1 MKTKKILLS
10 ISMLISG
17 REEMKKSLDSLQAF
31 KENIPCEIIL
41 VDTGCNKEQRQ
52 LAEQYADKIVN
63 FTWCDDFAAARNA
76 GLKLA
81 EGEWFLYLDDDEWF
95 EKPEQM
101 LEFFKSGEYKK
112 YKSARYVVRNYHN
125 MQGTIYDDAV
135 VARMVRLEPKTK
147 FYGKIHEYIEPYQL
161 PLKDFTD
168 YVHHYGYVY
177 QNEEDKKK
185 HARRNIKPL
194 QEMRE
199 AEPESW
205 RWICQLS
212 QEYFAIDE
220 YEEVV
225 KLCAAELEK
234 RKKKGV
240 GKNREDEIIQIGAI
254 YGFLLISLESLARYE
269 EEDYWLK
276 EALAEFAMPNPT
288 RAFFCFAG
296 VRLYSKMKEYN
307 KCRECL
313 KRYIKYIDNIG
324 QDKEALMQGTTLI
337 TAGVFE
343 ERLQYPALLMSMVSL
358 IRLGDYS
365 LAKDAFYRIDW
376 SDKRMLCQN
385 EEERK
390 IVDACCSEAY
400 NPLWAEM
407 LQTLV
412 SREDGMKEMYVVF
425 LETEIAYKQQKQE
438 EKLLKLRRLVAELEY
453 EHRYILYAKI
463 LWTEKNPAITSEE
476 DRKSEEEVL
485 FQKLFS
491 QYGKELLEIKTEIWN
506 VAERLD
512 IALEEEFLQ
521 IPYGTWQRM
530 LQNWSREASVEN
542 IREWEMRIGSW
553 KRQENIRYGLF
564 EIKCMEGYIRC
575 YGKMGIPMELQEQ
588 RFWQYAEKVLAFY
601 GPYYKEFVFEE
612 TAEMI
617 PEEAQLALGLMRLK
631 EYREQKNDLKTLES
645 ARKCMGLYPELDE
658 TISVYAKSLRD
669 EIERRNKEANS
680 AAAELSAVIV
690 SLKKAAKMYLQR
702 GENAQAMEILQ
713 QIQKYSPYDSEVQE
727 MLEQARN

>member
-1 MKTKKILLS
+1 
-10 ISMLISG
+10 
-17 REEMKKSLDSLQAF
+17 
-31 KENIPCEIIL
+31 
-41 VDTGCNKEQRQ
+41 
-52 LAEQYADKIVN
+52 
-63 FTWCDDFAAARNA
+63 
-76 GLKLA
+76 
-81 EGEWFLYLDDDEWF
+81 
-95 EKPEQM
+95 
-101 LEFFKSGEYKK
+101 
-112 YKSARYVVRNYHN
+112 
-125 MQGTIYDDAV
+125 
-135 VARMVRLEPKTK
+135 
-147 FYGKIHEYIEPYQL
+147 
-161 PLKDFTD
+161 
-168 YVHHYGYVY
+168 
-177 QNEEDKKK
+177 
-185 HARRNIKPL
+185 
-194 QEMRE
+194 
-199 AEPESW
+199 
-205 RWICQLS
+205 
-212 QEYFAIDE
+212 
-220 YEEVV
+220 
-225 KLCAAELEK
+225 
-234 RKKKGV
+234 
-240 GKNREDEIIQIGAI
+240 
-254 YGFLLISLESLARYE
+254 
-269 EEDYWLK
+269 
-276 EALAEFAMPNPT
+276 
-288 RAFFCFAG
+288 
-296 VRLYSKMKEYN
+296 MKEYN

-485 FQKLFS
+485 FRKLFS

-553 KRQENIRYGLF
+553 KRQENIRYGIF

-601 GPYYKEFVFEE
+601 TPYYKEFVFEE
-612 TAEMI
+612 AAEML

>member
-1 MKTKKILLS
+1 M
-10 ISMLISG
+10 
-17 REEMKKSLDSLQAF
+17 
-31 KENIPCEIIL
+31 
-41 VDTGCNKEQRQ
+41 
-52 LAEQYADKIVN
+52 
-63 FTWCDDFAAARNA
+63 
-76 GLKLA
+76 
-81 EGEWFLYLDDDEWF
+81 
-95 EKPEQM
+95 
-101 LEFFKSGEYKK
+101 
-112 YKSARYVVRNYHN
+112 
-125 MQGTIYDDAV
+125 
-135 VARMVRLEPKTK
+135 
-147 FYGKIHEYIEPYQL
+147 
-161 PLKDFTD
+161 
-168 YVHHYGYVY
+168 
-177 QNEEDKKK
+177 
-185 HARRNIKPL
+185 
-194 QEMRE
+194 
-199 AEPESW
+199 
-205 RWICQLS
+205 
-212 QEYFAIDE
+212 
-220 YEEVV
+220 
-225 KLCAAELEK
+225 
-234 RKKKGV
+234 
-240 GKNREDEIIQIGAI
+240 
-254 YGFLLISLESLARYE
+254 
-269 EEDYWLK
+269 K

-390 IVDACCSEAY
+390 IVDACCSVAY
-400 NPLWAEM
+400 NPLWVEM

-412 SREDGMKEMYVVF
+412 SREDGMKEMHVVF
-425 LETEIAYKQQKQE
+425 LETEIACKQQKQE

-491 QYGKELLEIKTEIWN
+491 QYGKELLEVKTEIWN

-553 KRQENIRYGLF
+553 KRQENIRYGIF
-564 EIKCMEGYIRC
+564 EIRCMEGYIRC

-612 TAEMI
+612 AAEML

-658 TISVYAKSLRD
+658 TISAYAKSLRD

-713 QIQKYSPYDSEVQE
+713 QIQKCSPYDSEVQE

>member
-1 MKTKKILLS
+1 MKTKKVLLS

-17 REEMKKSLDSLQAF
+17 REEMRKSLDSLQVF

-95 EKPEQM
+95 ENPQQII
-101 LEFFKSGEYKK
+101 EFFKSGEYKN
-112 YKSARYVVRNYHN
+112 YNGARYIVRNYHDV
-125 MQGTIYDDAV
+125 QGALYDNAIV
-135 VARMVRLEPKTK
+135 TRMIKLEPETK
-147 FYGKIHEYIEPYQL
+147 FCGKIHEYLEPYKL
-161 PLKDFTD
+161 PVKDFTD

-177 QNEEDKKK
+177 QTKEDKKR

-199 AEPESW
+199 AEPENW
-205 RWICQLS
+205 RWICQLA
-212 QEYFAIDE
+212 QEYYGIDE
-220 YEEVV
+220 HDNVV
-225 KLCAAELEK
+225 KLCETELEK
-234 RKKKGV
+234 RKQILNGINESGV
-240 GKNREDEIIQIGAI
+240 LVQIGAV
-254 YGFLLISLESLARYE
+254 YGFLLLSLEVLERYE
-269 EEDYWLK
+269 EETVWLDR
-276 EALAEFAMPNPT
+276 AMRDMEMPQPT
-288 RAFFCFAG
+288 KAFFCFAG
-296 VRLYSKMKEYN
+296 VRLYSRMQKDIE
-307 KCRECL
+307 CREYL
-313 KRYIKYIDNIG
+313 KLYIDYIDKIG
-324 QDKEALMQGTTLI
+324 KNQELLMRGTTLI
-337 TAGVFE
+337 TSGVFE
-343 ERLQYPALLMSMVSL
+343 ERLVYPAMLLAVPSL
-358 IRLGDYS
+358 IRLEDYA

-376 SDKRMLCQN
+376 SDKRMLWQN
-385 EEERK
+385 EEEKK
-390 IVDACCSEAY
+390 IVDACCNVAY
-400 NPLWAEM
+400 DPLWVEI

-485 FQKLFS
+485 FQKLIS

-512 IALEEEFLQ
+512 IALEEEFLR
-521 IPYGTWQRM
+521 IPYSTWKRM
-530 LQNWSREASVEN
+530 LQSWSREASVEN

-553 KRQENIRYGLF
+553 KRQENIRYDVF

-588 RFWQYAEKVLAFY
+588 RLWQYAEKVLTFY
-601 GPYYKEFVFEE
+601 SPYYKEFVFEE
-612 TAEMI
+612 AAEML
-617 PEEAQLALGLMRLK
+617 PEEAQLALELMRLK

-680 AAAELSAVIV
+680 AAAELLAVIA
-690 SLKKAAKMYLQR
+690 SLKKAAKMYLQN

-713 QIQKYSPYDSEVQE
+713 QIQKCSPYDSEVQE
-727 MLEQARN
+727 MLEQARK